1 MPGPAVGGVLRTV
14 PYPQRESGG
23 AKAVYTEGWRATC
36 GLLAVRCPRARPVM
50 GQTACW
56 APCFGWGS
64 RPASPEPLCARDR
77 VRAHLILTAAK
88 EGGPSRATCPSSQ
101 MARGGPTPRR
111 PVPLVLAPRTA
122 QSTAMRMRH
131 GAQSSGYVQ
140 AARGPGQSRA
150 AVCAL
155 LASPPRDATW
165 PEVAKAGRGGW
176 SWPWRSHP

>member
-1 MPGPAVGGVLRTV
+1 MPGPAVGGVLPTV

-23 AKAVYTEGWRATC
+23 AKAVYTEGWRAMC
-36 GLLAVRCPRARPVM
+36 GLLAVGRPRARPVM

-77 VRAHLILTAAK
+77 VRAHLILTAAE
-88 EGGPSRATCPSSQ
+88 EGGPSGATCPSSQ

-111 PVPLVLAPRTA
+111 PVPLALAPRTA

-140 AARGPGQSRA
+140 AARGPGQSGA

-155 LASPPRDATW
+155 LALPPRDATW

-176 SWPWRSHP
+176 SRPWRSYP